1 MARDTACKRAP
12 ALGLHYKLFQ
22 GSHAPDIVI
31 TSAETSSVKT
41 QSKTSDVIAVLK
53 ETCKELEAR
62 KKTLEILIARL
73 EKEEAEGNRREE
85 GVEAEGHLNIE
96 ETSSS
101 ESDDNA

>member
-1 MARDTACKRAP
+1 M
-12 ALGLHYKLFQ
+12 HYKLFQ

-62 KKTLEILIARL
+62 KKTLENLIDRL

-85 GVEAEGHLNIE
+85 GVEAEDHLNTE

-101 ESDDNA
+101 ESDDSA